1 MLMEIQ
7 IDRETCKV
15 PILCRKCVQICP
27 QCVFRLHPTHIKKH
41 EEIPPEH
48 WELRVSFPDLCA
60 GCMECIKICP
70 EHAIRI
76 RPAKEQPGKAAR
88 A

>member
-1 MLMEIQ
+1 MLMDILINNEK
-7 IDRETCKV
+7 CKI
-15 PILCRKCVQICP
+15 PILCRKCVQVCP
-27 QCVFRLHPTHIKKH
+27 QCVFRLHPTHIRKH

-70 EHAIRI
+70 EHAIKV
-76 RPAKEQPGKAAR
+76 RPAKEQSTEAA
-88 A
+88 